1 MTVYIFCCKS
11 LPSGKIRG
19 ECIRSYIHRCSRFL
33 QLRPMKALNRN
44 LPAILLVDRSASELG
59 LTAQY
64 LSGRGLCYSEAWDIY
79 TAVNDICDFTQES
92 RPDVIVVN
100 VDSVSESYQILTLLL
115 SQGTLG
121 RMEYP
126 VFTVAEDLPC
136 KNEGSVPIFPYP
148 SSALVT
154 SAGASK
160 VH

>member
-1 MTVYIFCCKS
+1 M
-11 LPSGKIRG
+11 
-19 ECIRSYIHRCSRFL
+19 
-33 QLRPMKALNRN
+33 
-44 LPAILLVDRSASELG
+44 LVDRSASKLA

-64 LSGRGLCYSEAWDIY
+64 LSDRGLCYSEAWDIY
-79 TAVNDICDFTQES
+79 AAVNDICDFTQES

-100 VDSVSESYQILTLLL
+100 VDSLSESYQSLMLML

-121 RMEYP
+121 RMEFP

-136 KNEGSVPIFPYP
+136 KGESTLPMFPY
-148 SSALVT
+148 SSSTLVT